1 MTTTRPSLGQI
12 KEEGKNL
19 AGVKGPSEHDDE
31 ENDVVPDELE
41 APKQRKVRDGKSRKR
56 SVFSPVKGLHSE
68 RATFTLVSADQPS
81 ASQASQV
88 SFATDVDYSNRR
100 VSGQESHTMHQHG
113 LRATY
118 QIGPRNP
125 FSVYQVEKIIK
136 ETFENA
142 FIDDTEIRPK
152 NALCKH
158 LTEVIKMKTRRLN
171 YDRYRII
178 VHVYICSKD
187 NLTLKVTSR
196 CVWDERYDNYADYT
210 YEGKDFYI
218 MGVVYGI
225 YKE

>member
-1 MTTTRPSLGQI
+1 MGQI
-12 KEEGKNL
+12 KEEGKSL
-19 AGVKGPSEHDDE
+19 AGVKAPSEHGGE

-41 APKQRKVRDGKSRKR
+41 TPKQRRMRDGKSRKI
-56 SVFSPVKGLHSE
+56 SVFSPVKSVHSE
-68 RATFTLVSADQPS
+68 KATFTLVHTDQPS
-81 ASQASQV
+81 VSQASQV

-100 VSGQESHTMHQHG
+100 ISGQESHMMHQHG

-125 FSVYQVEKIIK
+125 FSAYQVEKIIK

-142 FIDDTEIRPK
+142 FIDDAEKGPK
-152 NALCKH
+152 NVLCKH

-178 VHVYICSKD
+178 AHVYICSKD